1 MKANEIRAILSV
13 SPEAVFM
20 SAKFNG
26 YFIIDEVLEEQV
38 EVGTSWRTSSTK
50 TRKVTKLK
58 GRTITRDRG
67 RQQGLQYNGDIIPE
81 RLPSMKVNSGLNY
94 RLRPQDIAGVYTTMS
109 LNEFLEEEQI
119 RMMESFTEER
129 DRDAHYDSLVEQVS
143 ALLGVDM
150 ATARQGEPLLEAIV
164 AKFKVS
170 AS

>member
-38 EVGTSWRTSSTK
+38 EVGTSWSSSSTK

-67 RQQGLQYNGDIIPE
+67 RQQSVSYNGDIIPE
-81 RLPSMKVNSGLNY
+81 RLPSMKVSSGINY
-94 RLRPQDIAGVYTTMS
+94 RLRLQDIAGVYTTMS
-109 LNEFLEEEQI
+109 LSEFLEEEQI
-119 RMMESFTEER
+119 RMMELFTEER
-129 DRDAHYDSLVEQVS
+129 DRDAHYDSLVAQVS

-170 AS
+170 A

>member
-1 MKANEIRAILSV
+1 MKADEIRAIRSV
-13 SPEAVFM
+13 SPEAIFM

-26 YFIIDEVLEEQV
+26 YFVIDEVYEDVV

-58 GRTITRDRG
+58 GRTITLDRG
-67 RQQGLQYNGDIIPE
+67 RQQSVSYNGDIVPE
-81 RLPSMKVNSGLNY
+81 RLPSVKISNLHY
-94 RLRPQDIAGVYTTMS
+94 RLRPQDIAGVYTKQTM
-109 LNEFLEEEQI
+109 NVFIEEQQVS
-119 RMMESFTEER
+119 MMEAFTETR
-129 DRDAHYDSLVEQVS
+129 DQDAHYDSLVEQVS
-143 ALLGVDM
+143 ALLGVSM